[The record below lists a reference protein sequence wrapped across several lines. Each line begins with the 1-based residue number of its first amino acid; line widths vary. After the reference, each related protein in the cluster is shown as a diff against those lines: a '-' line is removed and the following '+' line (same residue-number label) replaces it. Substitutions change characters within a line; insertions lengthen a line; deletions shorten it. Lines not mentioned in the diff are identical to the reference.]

1 MARDTRE
8 LRLSCHRLAAH
19 HHPRSPRR
27 APRTGADLD
36 EEIRNSAKV
45 RQRIEAVID
54 AAIAREVRSDDNNPA
69 CWLGLKAVLGKGRPT
84 VVHHPAHAVGTG
96 AGFPQATA
104 QGSGLSAHALERAEL

>member
-8 LRLSCHRLAAH
+8 QRLSCHRLAAH

-54 AAIAREVRSDDNNPA
+54 AVIAREVRSDDNNPA
-69 CWLGLKAVLGKGRPT
+69 CWLGLKAVLGKGRPP
-84 VVHHPAHAVGTG
+84 VVHHAAMPWGRVPAFLKRLRKVPA
-96 AGFPQATA
+96 
-104 QGSGLSAHALERAEL
+104 